1 MDTNINHFRGWEV
14 ELKDSRIINE
24 DQMEW
29 TEVPKQDIVRLTLRY
44 DGREWNID
52 NKKEYYQKKQAS
64 VIPSI
69 PGSFQ
74 IESRSIGYYEGNS
87 KVLYTVDEHT
97 GRMKMEIK
105 DII

>member
-1 MDTNINHFRGWEV
+1 
-14 ELKDSRIINE
+14 
-24 DQMEW
+24 MEW
-29 TEVPKQDIVRLTLRY
+29 TDIPKHDIVRLTLRY

-69 PGSFQ
+69 PESFQ

-87 KVLYTVDEHT
+87 KVLYTVNEHT
-97 GRMKMEIK
+97 GRMKIEIK
-105 DII
+105 DIN

>member
-1 MDTNINHFRGWEV
+1 MTTNINHFRGWEV

-29 TEVPKQDIVRLTLRY
+29 TDIPKHDIVRLTLRY

-69 PGSFQ
+69 PESFQ

-87 KVLYTVDEHT
+87 KVLYTVNEHT
-97 GRMKMEIK
+97 GRMKIEIK
-105 DII
+105 DIN

>member
-14 ELKDSRIINE
+14 ALSTGQVIREGD
-24 DQMEW
+24 MEW
-29 TEVPKQDIVRLTLRY
+29 TEVPKQDIVRLTQRY

-87 KVLYTVDEHT
+87 KVLYTIDEHT

>member
-1 MDTNINHFRGWEV
+1 MNTNINHFRGWEIQ
-14 ELKDSRIINE
+14 LADGRIINE

-29 TEVPKQDIVRLTLRY
+29 TEVPKQGIVRLTLRY

-52 NKKEYYQKKQAS
+52 NKPEYYQKKHAS

-87 KVLYTVDEHT
+87 KVLYTVNEHT
-97 GRMKMEIK
+97 GRMKMEVK

>member
-14 ELKDSRIINE
+14 ELSDGRVINE
-24 DQMEW
+24 GQMEW
-29 TEVPKQDIVRLTLRY
+29 TEVPKQEIIRLTLRY

-52 NKKEYYQKKQAS
+52 NKSEYYQKKQAS

-69 PGSFQ
+69 PESFQ

-105 DII
+105 DLI

>member
-14 ELKDSRIINE
+14 ELKDSRVINE
-24 DQMEW
+24 SQMQW
-29 TEVPKQDIVRLTLRY
+29 TEVPKLDIVRLTLRY
-44 DGREWNID
+44 DGREWNIS
-52 NKKEYYQKKQAS
+52 NKPEYYQKKHAS

-69 PGSFQ
+69 PGSFR
-74 IESRSIGYYEGNS
+74 IESRSIGYYEGDI
-87 KVLYTVDEHT
+87 KILYTVDEHT

>member
-1 MDTNINHFRGWEV
+1 MNTNVNQFRGWEV
-14 ELKDSRIINE
+14 ELSNGRIIDE

-29 TEVPKQDIVRLTLRY
+29 TEVPKQDIIRLTLRY

-52 NKKEYYQKKQAS
+52 NKSEYYQKKQAS

-87 KVLYTVDEHT
+87 KVLYTVNEFT
-97 GRMKMEIK
+97 GRMKMEI
-105 DII
+105 I